1 MNLRLSQS
9 ESEWPW
15 RNSAIKPGWRGSTQ
29 YQLDLGPAD
38 ALYFQSAETAVA
50 SMLVL
55 MQEILK
61 FKGLVLQRNKCVPEK
76 QFTAEISQAF
86 HDFFFFNLRKLTGR
100 EMFSFPNLPWEQETF
115 TSRLIHYLPVGPESL
130 APCPLSLLIGIN
142 LERLNYYER
151 DNLKNHVFYGSSFL
165 FLCLLCSNPIPS
177 QQAISCL
184 VVYLIHHA
192 KNSHD
197 ASLRNL

>member
-1 MNLRLSQS
+1 MTGFNTISAGFGASWCPVLPICGDSSSFYVGSHAGNFKIQGPCFAKKQMCPRKAVHCWNL
-9 ESEWPW
+9 
-15 RNSAIKPGWRGSTQ
+15 PGIPR
-29 YQLDLGPAD
+29 
-38 ALYFQSAETAVA
+38 
-50 SMLVL
+50 
-55 MQEILK
+55 
-61 FKGLVLQRNKCVPEK
+61 
-76 QFTAEISQAF
+76 
-86 HDFFFFNLRKLTGR
+86 FFFFNLRKLTGR